1 MGGRPLAER
10 QEPVLGSLQSG
21 ADSDGDDH
29 YPQSS
34 AGQTEAFIETVSKPF
49 PLDTFIDCIIPIAL
63 EHPLR
68 GEKITAAFHQLR
80 LVGNKHVEV
89 IGETEKGDWEKIAVG
104 GGYHNLQVGVQL
116 ANRHGPLSELEYSEL
131 VTGLDLLSDDLD
143 ATPDLPDM
151 AEIMGLAK
159 RLSQL
164 IHEFDVQL
172 SINVRSKNEPWMLST
187 LRPALQRQGLELRP
201 DGRFIMADGDGGI
214 LFAALMNANPADD
227 TSTLITLLLPVA
239 TVAPEREAF
248 KSMSAFAKSLA
259 TRLSGVVVDDAG
271 EPLAGMVDDAEPRA
285 DVRHIAID
293 RHAGAELA
301 DVADRA
307 FAGRHEQRAGTVD
320 VVPLALVAALAV
332 EDLHAVALAVRHIDQ
347 ALAVA
352 DDVVRQVELPGFR
365 TRPAPG
371 KQMAPIRCE
380 FMHRSIAV
388 AIGDIDVAFR

>member
-1 MGGRPLAER
+1 MTELQGSLIAIGGAIVVGVVSYNKWQEWRAKKSVDKAFSPLEEDVLMGGRPLAER

-187 LRPALQRQGLELRP
+187 LRPALQRQGFELRP

-271 EPLAGMVDDAEPRA
+271 EPLADASLEAIEQQIRSFYEAMEQTGISPGSVRA
-285 DVRHIAID
+285 QR
-293 RHAGAELA
+293 L
-301 DVADRA
+301 
-307 FAGRHEQRAGTVD
+307 FA
-320 VVPLALVAALAV
+320 
-332 EDLHAVALAVRHIDQ
+332 
-347 ALAVA
+347 
-352 DDVVRQVELPGFR
+352 
-365 TRPAPG
+365 
-371 KQMAPIRCE
+371 
-380 FMHRSIAV
+380 
-388 AIGDIDVAFR
+388 